1 MYTYGNNAMS
11 VDVVETYTAYTDDQ
25 IHGIKRKSYSIG
37 YAQGISDY
45 KEQKRMKEKRKRKQT
60 IDNIKLILGLFFFIV
75 IVPFSAL
82 IWWIIFGY

>member
-25 IHGIKRKSYSIG
+25 MSIIVRNSYASG
-37 YAQGISDY
+37 YSQGMSDY
-45 KEQKRMKEKRKRKQT
+45 KEQKRMEEKRKRKET
-60 IDNIKLILGLFFFIV
+60 IDNIKLTLGLFFFMLV
-75 IVPFSAL
+75 VPFSTL

>member
-25 IHGIKRKSYSIG
+25 LYTIIENSFSSGYS
-37 YAQGISDY
+37 QGMSDY

-60 IDNIKLILGLFFFIV
+60 IDNIKLMLGLFFFMLV
-75 IVPFSAL
+75 VPFSTL